1 VVITA
6 ASAHY
11 LISEATSWYNI
22 TQSGQP
28 AAFITNTSPA
38 GVSVLTTSLPA
49 SSNGAIVVE
58 SMWAPLQVLP
68 NYGSLQLVVDAA
80 MQSLGMFSS
89 IPNPVSQAYPVS
101 MTNTWGGQY
110 AASSVMA
117 SFTLASNGTAGI
129 TYDNSKDGGNN
140 GGTTASLTY
149 SYKVGTGANR
159 LLVVNLIGDTST
171 SADDISSVTYAGT
184 PLTLVKKLQSP
195 SNNWQY
201 VYYLLNPASGT
212 NNVVITAASSHYLIS
227 QAASWFNVKQSAQ
240 PEAVTTNTAPA
251 TNTSITTSLT
261 TVAPGSLV
269 VQGVW
274 SYGHL
279 TAGPGSAQI
288 ITDAALD
295 GAGIFVSGQS
305 PVTPAGNVSM
315 TTISDGTTSSG
326 AIMVSFAPAP

>member
-1 VVITA
+1 
-6 ASAHY
+6 
-11 LISEATSWYNI
+11 
-22 TQSGQP
+22 
-28 AAFITNTSPA
+28 
-38 GVSVLTTSLPA
+38 
-49 SSNGAIVVE
+49 
-58 SMWAPLQVLP
+58 
-68 NYGSLQLVVDAA
+68 
-80 MQSLGMFSS
+80 
-89 IPNPVSQAYPVS
+89 
-101 MTNTWGGQY
+101 MTNTWGGQNS
-110 AASSVMA
+110 ASSVMA
-117 SFTLASNGTAGI
+117 SFTLASNGPAGI

-159 LLVVNLIGDTST
+159 LLVVNLIGDTSP
-171 SADDISSVTYAGT
+171 DDISSVTYAGT
-184 PLTLVKKLQSP
+184 PLTLVKKVQSP

-212 NNVVITAASSHYLIS
+212 NNVVITAGSVHYLIS

-240 PEAVTTNTAPA
+240 PDAVTTNTAPA